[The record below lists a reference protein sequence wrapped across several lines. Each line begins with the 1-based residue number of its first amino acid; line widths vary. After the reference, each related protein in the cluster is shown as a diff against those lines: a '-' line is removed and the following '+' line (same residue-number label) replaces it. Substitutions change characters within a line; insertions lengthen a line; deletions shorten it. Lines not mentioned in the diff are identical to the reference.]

1 MTVITRG
8 DMLDYAEVQHAELA
22 AEAGI
27 TIADTT
33 AGIGLALDQA
43 VAKLGSDTSNL
54 DAAYSLTDYYV
65 LQRVWYALASR
76 VDFDATAV
84 QRNRSQV
91 FNQVYVLL
99 GDAQKRCAAA
109 GHAVATEKRVAL
121 VEYNTDYLEPT
132 LEEWV

>member
-1 MTVITRG
+1 MAVTRAN
-8 DMLDYAEVQHAELA
+8 MLDYAVVQHAELA
-22 AEAGI
+22 TEAGI
-27 TIADTT
+27 APTDTNS
-33 AGIGLALDQA
+33 GIKLALDQA

-91 FNQVYVLL
+91 FNQVYKLL
-99 GDAQKRCAAA
+99 EDAQKRCAAA
-109 GHAVATEKRVAL
+109 GHAVATENRVGL
-121 VEYNTDYLEPT
+121 VEYNTDYLEPI
-132 LEEWV
+132 LEEWQ

>member
-1 MTVITRG
+1 MAAITRD

-43 VAKLGSDTSNL
+43 VAKLGGDTSNL

-91 FNQVYVLL
+91 FNQVYMLMA
-99 GDAQKRCAAA
+99 DAQKRCAAA

-121 VEYNTDYLEPT
+121 VEYNADYLEPT
-132 LEEWV
+132 LEEWQ

>member
-1 MTVITRG
+1 MAIARA

-27 TIADTT
+27 TLADTT

-43 VAKLGSDTSNL
+43 VAKLGDDTSNL

-91 FNQVYVLL
+91 FNQVYMLL
-99 GDAQKRCAAA
+99 ADAQKRCAAA

-132 LEEWV
+132 LEEWT

>member
-1 MTVITRG
+1 MAVITRG
-8 DMLDYAEVQHAELA
+8 NMLDYAEVQHAELA

-54 DAAYSLTDYYV
+54 DAAYALTDYYV

-91 FNQVYVLL
+91 FNQVYSLL
-99 GDAQKRCAAA
+99 EDARRRCAAA
-109 GHAVATEKRVAL
+109 GHAVAREGMISL

-132 LEEWV
+132 LEEWA

>member
-1 MTVITRG
+1 MAAITRD
-8 DMLDYAEVQHAELA
+8 DMQDYAEVQHAELG

-27 TIADTT
+27 ALTDTT

-43 VAKLGSDTSNL
+43 VAKLGDDTSNL

-65 LQRVWYALASR
+65 LQRVWYALAAR

-84 QRNRSQV
+84 QRGRSQV
-91 FNQVYVLL
+91 FNQVYLL
-99 GDAQKRCAAA
+99 MADAQKRCAAA
-109 GHAVATEKRVAL
+109 GHAVAAERRVDL
-121 VEYNTDYLEPT
+121 VEYNADYLEPT